1 MRRKIANATC
11 SRCVVAF
18 CLSASYASA
27 ADPKIESALKEF
39 RAVGSDPARLKIFCE
54 MSKALDAVDER
65 EDAAAAAAIESSLKA
80 LGPEFQKAWDFGED
94 IDENSPG
101 GRAMTAAIDELAG
114 ECN

>member
-1 MRRKIANATC
+1 MPRVLVAF
-11 SRCVVAF
+11 VAF
-18 CLSASYASA
+18 CLCTSCASA
-27 ADPKIESALKEF
+27 DDPKIESALKEF
-39 RAVGSDPARLKIFCE
+39 RAVGSDSARLKIFCE

-65 EDAAAAAAIESSLKA
+65 EDAAAAAVIESSLKA